1 MYRNILII
9 LSRISLIILLFL
21 QCKSETKSIT
31 EEQVKETQKKLV
43 SVNKTL
49 VKKDR
54 QKIIGYIKRHH
65 LEMKES
71 PTGLWYRIIRQGKG
85 KKAKPGFWATINY
98 KVYLLEGTE
107 CYSSE
112 DKGPKTF
119 LIGRGNVEAGLEEG
133 ILLLNEGAKAMF
145 IMPPHLAWGLPGDGD
160 KIPMRSII
168 IYEVEL
174 IKLSSKE

>member
-1 MYRNILII
+1 MYRSIFMIWV
-9 LSRISLIILLFL
+9 RISFVILLFI
-21 QCKSETKSIT
+21 QCKGETKKIS
-31 EEQVKETQKKLV
+31 EEQAKETQEKLV

-54 QKIIGYIKRHH
+54 QKILGYIKRHH

-71 PTGLWYRIIRQGKG
+71 STGLWYEIVRQGKG
-85 KKAKPGFWATINY
+85 KRAEPGFWATINY

-112 DKGPKTF
+112 GTGPKTF
-119 LIGRGNVEAGLEEG
+119 LIGRGGVEAGLEEG
-133 ILLLNEGAKAMF
+133 ILLLNEGAKAIF